1 MSKISEWRE
10 LLKPIIIEQIDSLR
24 MDYRLLENSILAEK
38 ESISKMKRTFLL
50 IKEDGAKYQKY
61 IRKIVNAHY
70 VIVNLNHGRLCGKKL
85 KNPNL

>member
-1 MSKISEWRE
+1 MEE

-38 ESISKMKRTFLL
+38 ESISKMKCNVPL

-61 IRKIVNAHY
+61 I
-70 VIVNLNHGRLCGKKL
+70 
-85 KNPNL
+85 

>member
-50 IKEDGAKYQKY
+50 IKEDGDYKVTVKGYRAKGSVSFIKS
-61 IRKIVNAHY
+61 
-70 VIVNLNHGRLCGKKL
+70 
-85 KNPNL
+85 

>member
-1 MSKISEWRE
+1 KNVPFTIDEWTVSKISEWRE

-50 IKEDGAKYQKY
+50 IKEDGVDCQVKLT
-61 IRKIVNAHY
+61 HFY
-70 VIVNLNHGRLCGKKL
+70 V
-85 KNPNL
+85 